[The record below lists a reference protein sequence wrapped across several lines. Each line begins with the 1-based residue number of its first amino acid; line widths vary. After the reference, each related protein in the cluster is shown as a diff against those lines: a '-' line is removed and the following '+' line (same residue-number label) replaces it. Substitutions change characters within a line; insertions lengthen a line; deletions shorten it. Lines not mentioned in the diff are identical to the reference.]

1 MKEIFVTIIFNFAS
15 IIIFS
20 IIYINLKDEFVYNLS
35 DNSKNKVQIQ
45 VIDFIMYA
53 STIQSGVG
61 LTDIMPNTFV
71 SKLITIIQQYIMIS
85 SYLLVVYFFLN
96 SKKIR

>member
-1 MKEIFVTIIFNFAS
+1 MKEVFASVIFNFLS

-35 DNSKNKVQIQ
+35 DNSKKNPQLE

-61 LTDIMPNTFV
+61 LTDIMPNSFLA
-71 SKLITIIQQYIMIS
+71 KLITIIQQYIMIS
-85 SYLLVVYFFLN
+85 SYIFVLYFFFRT
-96 SKKIR
+96 KK